1 MARPPIS
8 ISYRRLRIESLFL
21 WAVAAAFLL
30 CYPSDGMAQI
40 SQQPIADLYHSSW
53 VTKDGAPRG
62 ITSLAQTRDGYLWI
76 GTTLGLYRFDGTRFA
91 EYPDVGNSPK
101 LSSTIINALAADED
115 NGVWVGYDHH
125 GISHITR
132 GHVTNI
138 ELPSYLG
145 DNAVLKIYCC
155 ARDSVW
161 VLVGDTLLRWMNGSW
176 QDMASLQG
184 LPRSSYWSLLA
195 DRGGNIWI
203 STPKGIYEWG
213 SGDDRFRLFSG
224 KITNSTQFAQ
234 ASDGTIWIGDNAGN
248 IRPLTSTCPR
258 PSSSVRVTSSFLFD
272 ASGKL
277 WIGSD
282 ERGVTRASP
291 SRASCQY
298 MENAE
303 AFTLENGLTSNS
315 TRALLEDHFGDVW
328 VGTPMGLDRFRPRHF
343 TPFGNQDFKSYPALA
358 AAPDGSVWIQ
368 KLNQKLVHVSDRGIH
383 EIGPLRDISPLTSDS
398 RSGVWLFDRMGQQL
412 LHYNSAEHLD
422 RKVPAPPKFG
432 QATVK
437 SIVSKPDGSV
447 LVTFASNGIWSCSDT
462 WHSVDGPQF
471 KTPTTLTQDGEMTWI
486 GYSDNS
492 IQSLTGST
500 REKYDSRNGVD
511 IATPLVIAPHGATLW
526 VGGTEGVDFMVEGR
540 FHPLLVRAPE
550 KLRGVSGLAFDSN
563 DDLWL
568 NTGFG
573 AMQIKS
579 KEISRALQDPQ
590 HAVITEV
597 YGSAD
602 GVTGLP
608 TQTWPAPS
616 LIRDGHDRLWFATAG
631 NLVSID
637 PNVLAGPRSKP
648 FVDLQTIRIN
658 GKRLAASEFDQHPV
672 RLEGGRM
679 NRIEFHFGAVD
690 LDHPNHIIYR
700 YWLAGEDKG
709 WQDAGNSH
717 MAMYSRLRPG
727 HYVFRVAATKGDA
740 EWVELSSPFQ
750 FDIRPAFYQ
759 TTWFLVACWILAAFC
774 LWLLYLARVRSI
786 SVRLRERLEE
796 RSKERLR
803 IARNLHDT
811 LLQSIHGL
819 MLTFHYAAD
828 ELGSDAPAL
837 PALQDA
843 LKRAD
848 ALILEGRNSLQELRG
863 EADREKSLSE
873 LLAETV
879 RDEVAANS
887 SSIQIAEE
895 GIPYPVRPLVQEEF
909 CRIGT
914 EAIRNALRHAQAS
927 NVYVVVFYG
936 RRFLRLTCRDDGVG
950 IPDGIVRTSGKKG
963 HWGLTGMQERA
974 RSIGAKF
981 SLWTG
986 EGDGT
991 EIDVRLC
998 SRLAYDHLTVVDR
1011 LFALLRTRRG
1021 GPYT

>member
-1 MARPPIS
+1 MRPPIS
-8 ISYRRLRIESLFL
+8 SPYRRSPIESLFF
-21 WAVAAAFLL
+21 WALSVAFLFTYAPG
-30 CYPSDGMAQI
+30 CTARI
-40 SQQPIADLYHSSW
+40 SQQPILDLYHSSW

-76 GTTLGLYRFDGTRFA
+76 GTTLGLYRFDGSRFA
-91 EYPDVGNSPK
+91 EYPDVGSSPK
-101 LSSTIINALAADED
+101 LSSTIINAVAADED
-115 NGVWVGYDHH
+115 NGAWVGYDHH
-125 GISHITR
+125 GISHITQ

-138 ELPSYLG
+138 ELPTYLG
-145 DNAVLKIYCC
+145 DNAVFGIYCC
-155 ARDSVW
+155 ARHSVW
-161 VLVGDTLLRWMNGSW
+161 VLVGNTILRWRNGSW
-176 QDMASLQG
+176 EDLASAQG
-184 LPRSSYWSLLA
+184 IPRYSYWGLLS
-195 DRGGNIWI
+195 DRSGNIWA
-203 STPKGIYEWG
+203 SSPKGIYEWRA
-213 SGDDRFRLFSG
+213 SDDRFSLFSG
-224 KITNSTQFAQ
+224 KIVNATRFAQ
-234 ASDGTIWIGDNAGN
+234 ASDSTIWINDDAGN
-248 IRPLTSTCPR
+248 IRALTSTCPQ

-272 ASGKL
+272 TAGKL

-282 ERGVTRASP
+282 ERGIARATPSKAACQNIESP
-291 SRASCQY
+291 
-298 MENAE
+298 ET
-303 AFTLENGLTSNS
+303 FTLENGLTSNS
-315 TRALLEDHFGDVW
+315 TRALLVDNFGDVW

-343 TPFGNQDFKSYPALA
+343 IPFGNQDFKSYPALA

-368 KLNQKLVHVSDRGIH
+368 KLNQKLIHVSEKGIH
-383 EIGPLRDISPLTSDS
+383 EIGPLRDISPLASDKEA
-398 RSGVWLFDRMGQQL
+398 GVWLFDRMEQQL
-412 LHYNSAEHLD
+412 LHYNSAERLD
-422 RKVPAPPKFG
+422 RKIPAPPKFF
-432 QATVK
+432 QATAK
-437 SIVSKPDGSV
+437 SIVSKADGSV
-447 LVTFASNGIWSCSDT
+447 LVTFASNGIWSYSDT
-462 WHSVDGPQF
+462 WHYIDGPQF
-471 KTPTTLTQDGEMTWI
+471 KTPTTLTQDGETTWI
-486 GYSDNS
+486 GYFDNW
-492 IQSLTGST
+492 IESLTGND
-500 REKYDSRNGVD
+500 RKKYDSGNGLN
-511 IATPLVIAPHGATLW
+511 IGTPLVIASHGSILW
-526 VGGTEGVDFMVEGR
+526 VGGTEGVDFMAGGR
-540 FHPLLVRAPE
+540 FHTLLVRAPE
-550 KLRGVSGLAFDSN
+550 KLRGISGLVFDGN
-563 DDLWL
+563 GDLWL

-573 AMQIKS
+573 AIQIKS
-579 KEISRALQDPQ
+579 KEVSRALQDPQ

-602 GVTGLP
+602 GVAGLP
-608 TQTWPAPS
+608 TQTWPTPS

-631 NLVSID
+631 GLVNID

-658 GKRLAASEFDQHPV
+658 GKRLAAEEFGRHPV

-679 NRIEFHFGAVD
+679 NRIEFQFGAVD
-690 LDHPNHIIYR
+690 LDHPNHIVYR

-750 FDIRPAFYQ
+750 FDIQPAFYQ
-759 TTWFLVACWILAAFC
+759 TTWFLVACWMLGAFC
-774 LWLLYLARVRSI
+774 LFLLYLARVRSI

-819 MLTFHYAAD
+819 MLTFHYATD
-828 ELGSDAPAL
+828 DLGPDDPAR

-873 LLAETV
+873 LLAESI
-879 RDEVAANS
+879 RDEVTVNT

-895 GIPYPVRPLVQEEF
+895 GIPYPVRPLVREEF
-909 CRIGT
+909 CKIGT

-936 RRFLRLTCRDDGVG
+936 RRFLRLTCRDDGLG
-950 IPDGIVRTSGKKG
+950 IPDEIVRASGKKG
-963 HWGLTGMQERA
+963 HWGLRGMQERA
-974 RSIGAKF
+974 RSIGATF

-991 EIDVRLC
+991 EIDIKLC

-1011 LFALLRTRRG
+1011 IFAVLRTRRG